1 MIVSAQ
7 YLYHT
12 CALCSKN
19 YNTHVTKYNKDTEN
33 RSGYTPVKSDYREDN
48 TYSDSGGAS
57 RFFYCAKVSRKERE
71 LNCDSLENAI
81 GQKGNGK
88 NNHPTVKPV
97 KLMEYLVKLITRQG
111 GVVLDPFAG
120 SGSTGVAAKNLGMKY
135 ILIEREAEYCD
146 IIKARLKD

>member
-1 MIVSAQ
+1 MYKKLNFLGSIKGKKKQSKSAE
-7 YLYHT
+7 LT
-12 CALCSKN
+12 
-19 YNTHVTKYNKDTEN
+19 
-33 RSGYTPVKSDYREDN
+33 
-48 TYSDSGGAS
+48 
-57 RFFYCAKVSRKERE
+57 RKERE